1 MTERSESLEN
11 RKVEKDMDVNKNLI
25 IERWKFMDHKKY
37 LIYDLDKCVGCSLC
51 YVVCPERA
59 IEMGPVPDIAQKLI
73 EDMPAVLIDT
83 DKCSFCFMCVSVC
96 INSVYEIA
104 DELGQ
109 PIHNVDFPLLR
120 QMWVYDKSTC
130 KKDEKNEMC
139 KKCSEIRDPVN
150 IERGRHHAKE
160 LIQVVNNCPTQSMTF
175 ISPFEGE
182 VVILK
187 EQLYKC
193 DPNGCKACVN
203 ICPTESFFIPQ
214 TAEEVVKYGKIACN
228 EETCMYCGACENA
241 CPEEIIIV
249 RRFSVDLIIPEQSK
263 NKPWMSRWKK
273 QFNDLTLSREE
284 LLENLQREEEF
295 VIIQPDDGEID
306 FDYDKITPEIPFS
319 IETYAEIRT
328 KNEPVIQKMKDN
340 FDKANVRIFIHH
352 KKKDKLRKYLKKQQI
367 HSE

>member
-1 MTERSESLEN
+1 MAERSD
-11 RKVEKDMDVNKNLI
+11 RKVYKDMDVNKNLI
-25 IERWKFMDHKKY
+25 IERWRFMDRKKY

-83 DKCSFCFMCVSVC
+83 DMCSFCFMCVSVC

-109 PIHNVDFPLLR
+109 TIQDPTFPVLP
-120 QMWVYDKSTC
+120 QMWVYNKTTC
-130 KKDEKNEMC
+130 KKEKKNDICNICM
-139 KKCSEIRDPVN
+139 EIRSPNN
-150 IERGRHHAKE
+150 IKRGRHHAKN
-160 LIQVVNNCPTQSMTF
+160 LIRVVNNCPTKSMEF
-175 ISPFEGE
+175 CSPFNGE
-182 VVILK
+182 VLILK

-214 TAEEVVKYGKIACN
+214 SADEVSKYGKIACN
-228 EETCMYCGACENA
+228 EDTCMYCGACENA
-241 CPEEIIIV
+241 CPEGIIIV
-249 RRFSVDLIIPEQSK
+249 RRSSVNLVIPTEAEQ
-263 NKPWMSRWKK
+263 KPWISRWRK

-284 LLENLQREEEF
+284 LEENLRRDEES
-295 VIIQPDDGEID
+295 VIIQPDRREID
-306 FDYDKITPEIPFS
+306 FDYDKITPEVFFS
-319 IETYAEIRT
+319 QEQYKYNLKENA
-328 KNEPVIQKMKDN
+328 PLIQKMEDN

-352 KKKDKLRKYLKKQQI
+352 KKKDKLRKFIKKQLG
-367 HSE
+367 SE